1 MIRLK
6 QLFAFTA
13 ALLIAVPA
21 ISAVPPIV
29 PRPLSVE
36 QGHGNFTITS
46 ATPIAVLTD
55 ELHTVAE
62 IFAADIAPLFD
73 GPLSVMDIPARRA
86 ISLNLA
92 SGLGEEEY
100 TLSVTRRNV
109 AVTGGSPRA
118 VLYGLQSLRQ
128 LINGNRIPA
137 VEIRDKPWFAY
148 RGAMLDAAR
157 HFFPAA
163 DVKKFIDIL
172 ALHKINRFHWHLTDD
187 QGWRI
192 EIKRYPE
199 LTRIGSNR
207 RETIVGFHKTSTTY
221 DDTPYGGYSTQEE
234 IRDVVRYAADRG
246 IVIIPEIEMPGHS
259 AAALASYPW
268 LGCTGGPYEVW
279 TKWGISEDIYCAGK
293 ETTFEFLE
301 NVLAEVIAL
310 FPSNLIHIGG
320 DECPKSRW
328 KKCPFCQQRIRENG
342 LKNEEQ
348 LQGYLV
354 RRIEQWLKAHGR
366 NLIGWDEILQGG
378 VTPSAAVMSWREPKY
393 GIAAAQ
399 QGNHVIMAPWKNCY
413 LDYYQTSDPEKYG
426 EPLAFPRYLPAR
438 QVYRLDPYDQL
449 TPAQQTYI
457 LGVQGN
463 LWAEFIADIGH
474 AQRML
479 LPRLAALAEVGWA
492 YDRKDYN
499 DFVRRM
505 PALRRVYDA
514 AGFAYSPFLF
524 EGIE

>member
-1 MIRLK
+1 MTSLK
-6 QLFAFTA
+6 HLFILA
-13 ALLIAVPA
+13 AGLLIAVPT
-21 ISAVPPIV
+21 ISAMPAII
-29 PRPLSVE
+29 PRPTSVE
-36 QGHGNFTITS
+36 EGHGTFVITT
-46 ATPIAVLTD
+46 ATPVVVSSE

-62 IFAADIAPLFD
+62 IFATDITPLF
-73 GPLSVMDIPARRA
+73 GSPLTVTRIPSRRA
-86 ISLNLA
+86 ISLYLA
-92 SGLGEEEY
+92 SELGEEEY
-100 TLSVTRRNV
+100 TLSVTRRDIV
-109 AVTGGSPRA
+109 VTGGSSRA

-128 LINGNRIPA
+128 LIDRNRIPA
-137 VEIRDKPWFAY
+137 VEVHDKPWFTY

-172 ALHKINRFHWHLTDD
+172 ALHKLNRFHWHLADD

-199 LTRIGSNR
+199 LTHIGSNR

-221 DDTPYGGYSTQEE
+221 DGTPYGGYYTQEE

-301 NVLAEVIAL
+301 NVLSEVIDL
-310 FPSNLIHIGG
+310 FPSELIHIGG

-328 KKCPFCQQRIRENG
+328 KKCPFCQQRIHENG

-354 RRIEQWLKAHGR
+354 RRIEQWLKARGR

-378 VTPSAAVMSWREPKY
+378 VTPSAAVMSWRKPKY

-399 QGNHVIMAPWKNCY
+399 QGNHVVMAPWKNCY
-413 LDYYQTSDPEKYG
+413 LDYYQTSNPEKYG
-426 EPLAFPRYLPAR
+426 EPLAFPRYLPVR

-463 LWAEFIADIGH
+463 LCAEFIADIGH

-479 LPRLAALAEVGWA
+479 LPRLAAIAEVGWA

-514 AGFAYSPFLF
+514 MDFEYSTFLF

>member
-1 MIRLK
+1 MKPFK
-6 QLFAFTA
+6 QLLALA
-13 ALLIAVPA
+13 AASLVAIPVIAAVPA
-21 ISAVPPIV
+21 IV
-29 PRPLSVE
+29 PRPTSIE
-36 QGHGNFTITS
+36 ERPGSFTITS
-46 ATPIAVLTD
+46 ATSVVAPSK
-55 ELHTVAE
+55 ELRSVAE
-62 IFAADIAPLFD
+62 IFATDATPLF
-73 GPLSVMDIPARRA
+73 GSPLPVTATPTRHA
-86 ISLNLA
+86 ISLRLA
-92 SGLGEEEY
+92 SGLDEEEY
-100 TLSVTRRNV
+100 TLSVTRREV

-128 LINGNRIPA
+128 LIAGNRIPA

-148 RGAMLDAAR
+148 RGAMLDVAR
-157 HFFPAA
+157 HFFPPA
-163 DVKKFIDIL
+163 DIRKFIDIL
-172 ALHKINRFHWHLTDD
+172 ALHKLNRFHWHLADD

-192 EIKRYPE
+192 EIKRYPD

-221 DDTPYGGYSTQEE
+221 DGTPHGGYYTQEE
-234 IRDVVRYAADRG
+234 IRDIVRYAADRG

-279 TKWGISEDIYCAGK
+279 TKWGISKDIYCAGK

-301 NVLAEVIAL
+301 NVLSEVIDL
-310 FPSNLIHIGG
+310 FPSQLIHIGG
-320 DECPKSRW
+320 DESPKSRW
-328 KKCPFCQQRIRENG
+328 KECPFCQQRIRENG
-342 LKNEEQ
+342 LKNEDQ

-354 RRIEQWLKAHGR
+354 RRIERWLRDRGR
-366 NLIGWDEILQGG
+366 NLIGWDEILQSG
-378 VTPSAAVMSWREPKY
+378 VTPSAAIMSWREPKY
-393 GIAAAQ
+393 GIAAAR
-399 QGNHVIMAPWKNCY
+399 QGNRVVVAPWKNCY

-426 EPLAFPRYLPAR
+426 EPLAFPRYLPVR

-449 TPAQQTYI
+449 TPAQQACI

-463 LWAEFIADIGH
+463 LWTEFIADIGH

-479 LPRLAALAEVGWA
+479 LPRLAAVAEVGWA
-492 YDRKDYN
+492 YDRKDYD

-505 PALRRVYDA
+505 AGLRRVYDA
-514 AGFAYSPFLF
+514 AGFDYAPFLF